1 MTAPRSFLDALVSSQ
16 RAPEL
21 VDADDIFGFLIGSW
35 NIEAVLHDPDG
46 RTQRSKGEIHASWVL
61 EGRAIQDYSF
71 FPAVRTE
78 LPAFQLKA
86 TDTPLRSEPMIGR
99 FRLGALPL
107 LILQPTKRVPS

>member
-46 RTQRSKGEIHASWVL
+46 RMQRSKRRDSRFVGAGGPRNPGFIHFSPPC
-61 EGRAIQDYSF
+61 GPSF
-71 FPAVRTE
+71 R
-78 LPAFQLKA
+78 
-86 TDTPLRSEPMIGR
+86 R
-99 FRLGALPL
+99 
-107 LILQPTKRVPS
+107 PSSRRPIRHYDQNL